1 MAQGLIGSPCAF
13 FGIAGSKDHHAV
25 DVEEELRVPNQLTKL
40 QKYSA
45 PALEKGLDILE
56 LLSLSATEMSLSQ
69 IAAGVGR
76 SKNEIFRMMIVLEE
90 RQFISRTAGDQYS
103 LTDRLSVLG
112 SSRSK
117 HNRLAEVAMPVLS
130 GLSEKTSFSCHLSVL
145 QDDVVL
151 VVAQAEAAKGYSI
164 SVQVGH
170 RCPVAESSAGVCM
183 LAVSRQGG
191 PSTRSGSEDDDTA
204 RALTANP
211 QSDAGLTDM
220 PNPELPGI
228 TELSAPIIGTTGD
241 DAVAAITIPFM
252 TAMIADNHK
261 IAMRADLLD
270 AARLIRQRIAILLPQ
285 F

>member
-1 MAQGLIGSPCAF
+1 MA
-13 FGIAGSKDHHAV
+13 
-25 DVEEELRVPNQLTKL
+25 PNHLTKL

-56 LLSLSATEMSLSQ
+56 LLSLAATEMSLSQ

-90 RQFISRTAGDQYS
+90 RQFIGRSAGDYYY

-112 SSRSK
+112 ASRSR

-130 GLSEKTSFSCHLSVL
+130 GLTEKTSFSCHLSVL
-145 QDDVVL
+145 QNDGVL

-170 RCPVAESSAGVCM
+170 RSPVAESSAGVCM
-183 LAVSRQGG
+183 VAASAQGHLRDPNPHVTNG
-191 PSTRSGSEDDDTA
+191 DVGSAGKISATA
-204 RALTANP
+204 RPRPELTEI
-211 QSDAGLTDM
+211 

-228 TELSAPIIGTTGD
+228 TELSAPIMDAAGAH
-241 DAVAAITIPFM
+241 AVAAITIPFM
-252 TAMIADNHK
+252 TAMISDTQK
-261 IAMRADLLD
+261 DAMRSDLLD
-270 AARLIRQRIAILLPQ
+270 AAHLIQQRITILLPQ
-285 F
+285 L

>member
-1 MAQGLIGSPCAF
+1 M
-13 FGIAGSKDHHAV
+13 
-25 DVEEELRVPNQLTKL
+25 VPIQLTKL

-90 RQFISRTAGDQYS
+90 RQFIGRTAGDSYFLS
-103 LTDRLSVLG
+103 DRLSVLG

-145 QDDVVL
+145 QNDIVL

-170 RCPVAESSAGVCM
+170 RSPAAESSAGVCM
-183 LAVSRQGG
+183 ATASLLAAQTDANGLEGQADDGSGRRQI
-191 PSTRSGSEDDDTA
+191 PPLELQST
-204 RALTANP
+204 LTEM
-211 QSDAGLTDM
+211 L
-220 PNPELPGI
+220 NPELPGI
-228 TELSAPIIGTTGD
+228 TELSVPIMGATGD
-241 DAVAAITIPFM
+241 HAIAAITVPFM
-252 TAMIADNHK
+252 TAMISGTHK
-261 IAMRADLLD
+261 HAMRSEILD
-270 AARLIRQRIAILLPQ
+270 AAQLMQRRIMILLPQ
-285 F
+285 V

>member
-1 MAQGLIGSPCAF
+1 MASN
-13 FGIAGSKDHHAV
+13 H
-25 DVEEELRVPNQLTKL
+25 LTKL

-69 IAAGVGR
+69 IATGVGR

-90 RQFISRTAGDQYS
+90 RQFIGRTAGDYYY

-112 SSRSK
+112 SSRSR

-130 GLSEKTSFSCHLSVL
+130 GLTEKTSFSCHLSVL
-145 QDDVVL
+145 QNDVVL

-170 RCPVAESSAGVCM
+170 RSPAAESSAGVCM
-183 LAVSRQGG
+183 LAASAKNNLRNSSQHMSTGEIGSGG
-191 PSTRSGSEDDDTA
+191 KISATARSG
-204 RALTANP
+204 P
-211 QSDAGLTDM
+211 GLTEI

-228 TELSAPIIGTTGD
+228 TELSAPVMDAAGAH
-241 DAVAAITIPFM
+241 AVAAITIPFM
-252 TAMIADNHK
+252 TTMISGTHK
-261 IAMRADLLD
+261 TAMRLDILD
-270 AARLIRQRIAILLPQ
+270 AARLMQQRIVILLPQ
-285 F
+285 V

>member
-1 MAQGLIGSPCAF
+1 M
-13 FGIAGSKDHHAV
+13 
-25 DVEEELRVPNQLTKL
+25 VPHQLTKL

-69 IAAGVGR
+69 IATGVGR

-90 RQFISRTAGDQYS
+90 RQFIGRTAGDYYY

-112 SSRSK
+112 SNRSK

-130 GLSEKTSFSCHLSVL
+130 GLTEKTSFSCHLSVL
-145 QDDVVL
+145 QNDVVL

-170 RCPVAESSAGVCM
+170 RSPVADSSAGVCM
-183 LAVSRQGG
+183 LAAAG
-191 PSTRSGSEDDDTA
+191 PEND
-204 RALTANP
+204 RAPNLVLSQADSSKAPQHSAAAPPEIQLTE
-211 QSDAGLTDM
+211 M

-228 TELSAPIIGTTGD
+228 TELSAPIIGTPGGP
-241 DAVAAITIPFM
+241 AIAAITIPFM
-252 TAMIADNHK
+252 TAMISGMLKD
-261 IAMRADLLD
+261 AMRTDLL
-270 AARLIRQRIAILLPQ
+270 AAAQLMQQRIMILLPQ
-285 F
+285 V

>member
-1 MAQGLIGSPCAF
+1 MP
-13 FGIAGSKDHHAV
+13 H
-25 DVEEELRVPNQLTKL
+25 QLTKL

-56 LLSLSATEMSLSQ
+56 LLSLTATEMSLSQ
-69 IAAGVGR
+69 IATGVGR

-90 RQFISRTAGDQYS
+90 RQFIGRTAGDYYY

-130 GLSEKTSFSCHLSVL
+130 GLTEKTSFSCHLSVL
-145 QDDVVL
+145 QGDVVL

-170 RCPVAESSAGVCM
+170 RSPVADSSAGVCM
-183 LAVSRQGG
+183 LAASGQVFA
-191 PSTRSGSEDDDTA
+191 PNAPENPHPVRSDIQ
-204 RALTANP
+204 LTE
-211 QSDAGLTDM
+211 M

-228 TELSAPIIGTTGD
+228 TELSAPIIGTPGD
-241 DAVAAITIPFM
+241 HAIAAITIPFM
-252 TAMIADNHK
+252 TAMISGTLKDT
-261 IAMRADLLD
+261 MRTDLL
-270 AARLIRQRIAILLPQ
+270 AAAQLMQQRIMILLPQ
-285 F
+285 V